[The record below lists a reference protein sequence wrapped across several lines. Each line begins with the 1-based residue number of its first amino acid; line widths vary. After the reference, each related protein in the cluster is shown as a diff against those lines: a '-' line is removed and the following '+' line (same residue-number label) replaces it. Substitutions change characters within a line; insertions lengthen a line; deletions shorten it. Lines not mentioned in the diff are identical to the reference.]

1 MQDSRVPPIPGDRK
15 YFFIFCAVFPS
26 GAHLYKTEDDK
37 NGVQT
42 PRAGINH
49 YLCTMDKK
57 LRVTL
62 NVRIQH
68 PGSGMPRQE
77 FCGRLRTAA
86 ATTTSKTLIYQ

>member
-1 MQDSRVPPIPGDRK
+1 
-15 YFFIFCAVFPS
+15 
-26 GAHLYKTEDDK
+26 
-37 NGVQT
+37 
-42 PRAGINH
+42 
-49 YLCTMDKK
+49 MDKK

-86 ATTTSKTLIYQ
+86 ATTTPKTLIYQ